1 MNGGNGIWK
10 IATDALLALDQTN
23 ISVIFYDNATYGEL
37 LPDGTFAL
45 TASTVLTATESVAV
59 SLDGILAID
68 PADARSVG
76 NFGGDVTSVPAP
88 ETTGWNIGSM
98 AIVKTD
104 IVDAGDAL
112 LFFWNLNTPL
122 VVPEL
127 DQIHIPSG
135 DLSFYFL

>member
-37 LPDGTFAL
+37 LPAGTFAL
-45 TASTVLTATESVAV
+45 TASTVLTATASVAV

-68 PADARSVG
+68 P
-76 NFGGDVTSVPAP
+76 
-88 ETTGWNIGSM
+88 
-98 AIVKTD
+98 
-104 IVDAGDAL
+104 AGDAL

>member
-37 LPDGTFAL
+37 LPAGTFAL
-45 TASTVLTATESVAV
+45 TASTVLTATASVAV

-68 PADARSVG
+68 PA
-76 NFGGDVTSVPAP
+76 
-88 ETTGWNIGSM
+88 
-98 AIVKTD
+98 D